1 MRLFSAL
8 ITLGLMACSP
18 APVLDGS
25 WEGELDCGAAARYDI
40 DIELE
45 TQTEVLFVGS
55 GVAELVCSDGQ
66 KCDLEFEIELALDE
80 EQESL
85 WKLDVDM
92 DDCELSYSGGSED
105 YSCPD
110 VDDVILRDDII
121 EGEFEIDS
129 LDCEMMLEP

>member
-1 MRLFSAL
+1 MKTPFNRTTTAYSSTPRTPREAL
-8 ITLGLMACSP
+8 MSGKWHTLALTL
-18 APVLDGS
+18 VL
-25 WEGELDCGAAARYDI
+25 CG
-40 DIELE
+40 
-45 TQTEVLFVGS
+45 
-55 GVAELVCSDGQ
+55 
-66 KCDLEFEIELALDE
+66 CDLTPVSQYCASLAACA
-80 EQESL
+80 
-85 WKLDVDM
+85 M